1 MYRWYADFRF
11 RRLLAY
17 IHQTWGSVQCIHTQA
32 RLYTKFPIASWFG
45 ALHGNVDYAALKAY
59 NEGKHDLIHTLTRET
74 YRHGRNAH
82 ILCTPNQQLHL
93 PPAHIWT
100 PSTTPIPHSPNPG
113 CAPCSP
119 RGVHFLSNGP
129 SPLMIL
135 PSLLLPIT
143 KGSYF
148 SPTSH
153 LPCSDTRLPSTLTFL
168 TSWKR
173 PDVDMWSTSWVD
185 LWGHHIFKQLLA
197 TDTQALDFQWM
208 SIYWANG
215 IIVSRAKPFWSS

>member
-59 NEGKHDLIHTLTRET
+59 NEGKHDLIHALTRET
-74 YRHGRNAH
+74 YRHGRNVH

-129 SPLMIL
+129 SPLMLL
-135 PSLLLPIT
+135 PSLPLPIT

-168 TSWKR
+168 TSWTQ
-173 PDVDMWSTSWVD
+173 VQMWTC
-185 LWGHHIFKQLLA
+185 GQLPEWTFGGITFLSCYWH
-197 TDTQALDFQWM
+197 TGIGFSVNVNILGQWH
-208 SIYWANG
+208 
-215 IIVSRAKPFWSS
+215 